1 MLDLSSDQENFEND
15 SFFETNNSNSLNS
28 IEIDLNGF
36 IGYPFNFEKNIELE
50 EIKPDISSFTKKE
63 STKEELSQKK
73 LFSINTPKKRGRKI
87 CKDNNNREHGKYDED
102 NIVRKVQVSYINF
115 ITCFLN
121 KSLKEIGRKDLS
133 FIPLDYDFKRV
144 VNKKN
149 REFLKSHTI
158 EEVIQSKTSP
168 KYKTKSNNRNK
179 EICQKIKEDKI
190 YIMLNILKTNF
201 FFFFDKLYYRKARR
215 INLKDFGLEDFEI
228 NLDNLE
234 LYEDLLL
241 KNKKDIHFE
250 KYRQKIDFC
259 VKKYFLPQNQKDIFK
274 CNYNIH
280 SL

>member
-1 MLDLSSDQENFEND
+1 MLDLSLDQANFEND

-73 LFSINTPKKRGRKI
+73 IFSINTPKKRGRKI
-87 CKDNNNREHGKYDED
+87 NKENNNKEHGKYDED

-115 ITCFLN
+115 ITYFLN
-121 KSLKEIGRKDLS
+121 IILKEIGRKDLS

-149 REFLKSHTI
+149 REFLKSHTV

-179 EICQKIKEDKI
+179 EICEKIKEDKI
-190 YIMLNILKTNF
+190 HIMLNILKTNF
-201 FFFFDKLYYRKARR
+201 FFFFDKIYYRKARK

-259 VKKYFLPQNQKDIFK
+259 VKKYFLPKNQKDIFK
-274 CNYNIH
+274 CNY
-280 SL
+280 

>member
-121 KSLKEIGRKDLS
+121 IILKEIGRKDLS

-179 EICQKIKEDKI
+179 EICQIIKEDKI

-274 CNYNIH
+274 CNY
-280 SL
+280 

>member
-1 MLDLSSDQENFEND
+1 MLDLSLDQANFEND

-73 LFSINTPKKRGRKI
+73 IFSINTPKKRGRKI
-87 CKDNNNREHGKYDED
+87 NKENNNKEHGKYDED

-115 ITCFLN
+115 ITYFLN
-121 KSLKEIGRKDLS
+121 IILKEIGRKDLS

-149 REFLKSHTI
+149 REFLKSHTV

-179 EICQKIKEDKI
+179 EICEKIKEDKI

-201 FFFFDKLYYRKARR
+201 FFFFDKIYYRKARK

-259 VKKYFLPQNQKDIFK
+259 VKKYFLPKNQKDIFK
-274 CNYNIH
+274 CNY
-280 SL
+280 